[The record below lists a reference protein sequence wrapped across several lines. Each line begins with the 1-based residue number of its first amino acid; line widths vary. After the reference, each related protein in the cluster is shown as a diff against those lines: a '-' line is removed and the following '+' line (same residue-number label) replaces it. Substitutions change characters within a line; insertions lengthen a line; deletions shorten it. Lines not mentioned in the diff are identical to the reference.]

1 MRKDIKQLVNYYV
14 RKFNTRDPYDLAE
27 YLNVEVQV
35 GKLGSRAGCYMF
47 LKNHKCVFLNEDLPE
62 NEMRLVM
69 AHELAHSIMH
79 RKENCYFI
87 RNKTLM
93 LTSKLEIEANTFA
106 AYLLLPDEF
115 IFENKNLTTNQL
127 SRLSGYEQALIEL
140 RMEPFRAA
148 AKVKHPCIIGDEL
161 P

>member
-14 RKFNTRDPYDLAE
+14 RKFNTRNPYDLAR

-35 GKLGSRAGCYMF
+35 GELGSRAGCYMF
-47 LKNHKCVFLNEDLPE
+47 LKNHKCVFLNEDLEE

-87 RNKTLM
+87 RSKTLL
-93 LTSKLEIEANTFA
+93 LTSKMEIEANTFA
-106 AYLLLPDEF
+106 AELLIPDEL
-115 IFENKNLTTNQL
+115 ILENPGISADQIA
-127 SRLSGYEQALIEL
+127 RIAGYDKKI
-140 RMEPFRAA
+140 MNFKSEPF
-148 AKVKHPCIIGDEL
+148 
-161 P
+161 

>member
-1 MRKDIKQLVNYYV
+1 MKKDIKQLVNYYV
-14 RKFNTRDPYDLAE
+14 RKFNTRNPYALAK

-47 LKNHKCVFLNEDLPE
+47 LKNHKCVFLNEDLEE

-87 RNKTLM
+87 RNKTLL
-93 LTSKLEIEANTFA
+93 LTSKMEIEANTFA
-106 AYLLLPDEF
+106 AELLIPDEL
-115 IFENKNLTTNQL
+115 IFENPGLSADQL
-127 SRLSGYEQALIEL
+127 ARIVGYDKKI
-140 RMEPFRAA
+140 MDF
-148 AKVKHPCIIGDEL
+148 KHLAI
-161 P
+161 